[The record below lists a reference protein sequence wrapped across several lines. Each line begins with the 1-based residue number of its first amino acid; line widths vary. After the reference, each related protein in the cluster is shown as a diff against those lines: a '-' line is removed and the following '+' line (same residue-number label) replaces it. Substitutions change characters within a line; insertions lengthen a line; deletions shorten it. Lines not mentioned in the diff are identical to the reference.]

1 MLGKKACDQ
10 KMYNYTIKK
19 ILKDDGLSK
28 VLLIE
33 NNGTEV
39 VLVEKKELPF
49 CNSQSLIKSIH
60 EKLYPESL
68 CPRLINEDTNIY
80 EYLGDKVGIEVLE
93 EHQLDML
100 GQAIKRLHSNQL
112 EGLKVQLFQEKMKS
126 YQDILGSNFRD
137 PIIEEGFKIF
147 GALYK
152 KDQKATFCH
161 NDLNNENIFFNDK
174 CKFIDWDYA
183 CYNQPIFDLAMIS
196 KSFNLNYKQ
205 QEALL
210 ESYGDSSLSLNDIS
224 EFSLFISY
232 LEYIWLK
239 VIQKLDYELFEL
251 EERLMQIKNDLN

>member
-1 MLGKKACDQ
+1 MH
-10 KMYNYTIKK
+10 NYTIKK
-19 ILKDDGLSK
+19 ILKEDGLSK
-28 VLLIE
+28 VLLVE
-33 NNGTEV
+33 NNEIEG

-80 EYLGDKVGIEVLE
+80 EYLGDKVGIKVLE

-100 GQAIKRLHSNQL
+100 GQAIKHLHSNQL
-112 EGLKVQLFQEKMKS
+112 EGLKVQLFQDKMKS

-147 GALYK
+147 EALYK
-152 KDQKATFCH
+152 KDHKAIFCH
-161 NDLNNENIFFNDK
+161 NDLNNENIFFNGK

-196 KSFNLNYKQ
+196 KSFNLNHKQ
-205 QEALL
+205 QEVLL
-210 ESYGDSSLSLNDIS
+210 ESYGDSSLSFDDIS

-239 VIQKLDYELFEL
+239 VIQELDYELFEL